1 MALEDLQLVHLRAR
15 DFFVVLLPVNSK
27 TAQSPPPPRKPP
39 EHLTFLKNFVQIPR
53 YVGSLLD
60 GQMPHRLARQN
71 ASNSPPT
78 GDFSIIFPCVKPFIQ
93 M

>member
-1 MALEDLQLVHLRAR
+1 MALEDLHLRAR

-27 TAQSPPPPRKPP
+27 TAHSPPLPRKTPG
-39 EHLTFLKNFVQIPR
+39 HLTFLKNFVQIPW

-60 GQMPHRLARQN
+60 GQMHHRLARQN
-71 ASNSPPT
+71 ASNPPPT